1 MIICHSKKFIF
12 LRPRKCAS
20 STIELYLSS
29 WCDATDIITYDHQV
43 EEIKKIYSPKFTKYN
58 LGKKVLNLDNI
69 IFNFKNIIKKY
80 SFFKFKN
87 PVEKLR
93 NFSIYKYQFDLPP
106 HINAK
111 ELKKNLYFK
120 NQTNNWKNYKKISI
134 LRDPVTQFLSA
145 CNQKYIDNS
154 MSLKQKVNKYAKLF
168 FSINNVYSINEIPIC
183 DFFIRYEHLDEDINK
198 LYKLLNL
205 KNEMSFY
212 DFQNYNIRI
221 NDPKIKKF
229 LNKIHSIDEFDD
241 DDIKKIKHEASYIY
255 NIYNNI

>member
-20 STIELYLSS
+20 STVELYLSS
-29 WCDATDIITYDHQV
+29 WCDTTDIITYDHQI
-43 EEIKKIYSPKFTKYN
+43 EEIKKKYSSKFIKYN

-69 IFNFKNIIKKY
+69 FFNFKNIFKKY
-80 SFFKFKN
+80 SFLKFKN
-87 PVEKLR
+87 RVEKLR
-93 NFSIYKYQFDLPP
+93 DFSIIKSQFDLPP
-106 HINAK
+106 HINAE
-111 ELKKNLYFK
+111 ELKKILYSK
-120 NQTNNWKNYKKISI
+120 NQINNWKDYKKISI

-145 CNQKYIDNS
+145 CNQKYIDNNL
-154 MSLKQKVNKYAKLF
+154 SLKQKVNKYAKLF
-168 FSINNVYSINEIPIC
+168 FSINNVFSINEIPIC
-183 DFFIRYEHLDEDINK
+183 NFFIRYEHLEEDINR

-205 KNEMSFY
+205 KNEMSIY

-221 NDPKIKKF
+221 NDPKIEKYS
-229 LNKIHSIDEFDD
+229 NIIHSIDELDE